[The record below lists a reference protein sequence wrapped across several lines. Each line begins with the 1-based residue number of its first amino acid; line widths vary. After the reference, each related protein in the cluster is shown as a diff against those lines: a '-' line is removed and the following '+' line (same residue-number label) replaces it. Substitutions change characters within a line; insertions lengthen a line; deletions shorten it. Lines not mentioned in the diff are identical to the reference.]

1 MVRKLFI
8 LRHGE
13 AESGRNWTDINR
25 PLTDQGKKDV
35 LIVGAKL
42 KSKAIRFDHVLCST
56 ARRTKETASLFL
68 EPFTDQPN
76 LTFHEELYNATL
88 DEVRR
93 EIMNIPEDYT
103 SVVLIGHNPSVSSL
117 ATYLLNTQFISLS
130 PGQWMAFDLSI
141 EEWKDLYKGC
151 GTLFEI

>member
-42 KSKAIRFDHVLCST
+42 NIKGIRFDHVLCST
-56 ARRTKETASLFL
+56 ARRTRETASLFL
-68 EPFTDQPN
+68 EPFTEQPN
-76 LTFHEELYNATL
+76 LTFREELYNATL
-88 DEVRR
+88 DEVQR
-93 EIMNIPEDYT
+93 EIMNIPRNYT
-103 SVVLIGHNPSVSSL
+103 SVALIGHNPSVSSL
-117 ATYLLNTQFISLS
+117 ATSCGAGGSSSGPSLRRRAAMVA
-130 PGQWMAFDLSI
+130 MAAMAGVPL
-141 EEWKDLYKGC
+141 
-151 GTLFEI
+151 